1 MKRLRLR
8 FGMKHSALRRHGWGL
23 AAGGPYSVT
32 RAAMDHAAGM
42 LAIRTDYVRE
52 LTYPER
58 KQIHNLKYYTWVE
71 QQGHTAEELN
81 RLWYDPEGTW
91 ESVHRDI
98 GRLDE
103 LIQEF
108 NAATAE

>member
-1 MKRLRLR
+1 MIEQ
-8 FGMKHSALRRHGWGL
+8 FA
-23 AAGGPYSVT
+23 

-52 LTYPER
+52 LTCPER
-58 KQIHNLKYYTWVE
+58 KQIHSLKYCTRGE
-71 QQGHTAEELN
+71 QQGHTGEELN

-103 LIQEF
+103 LIREF
-108 NAATAE
+108 NDAAAE